1 MPIFAPSSKIYT
13 PVRDI
18 VLQTPKDFE
27 KTINGFREVAPFPKY
42 SIQEAVAST
51 EPKYTK
57 NANTCAILGMSNGKT
72 TYLGHFAPELHSAKF
87 KEQLER
93 DVKRMQDET
102 GELSAVITGGYDYNA
117 GKNINQAKT
126 SFDQLAE
133 IGEVLDKAD
142 AKLTMIAGKKNPVF
156 VDDMAVTSDKFIL
169 SQHDGKLVTDVMP
182 ELRKY
187 NNKIGIEQALEN
199 RYGIV
204 EIEPSH
210 NIFIG

>member
-1 MPIFAPSSKIYT
+1 MITPATRIFIPSK
-13 PVRDI
+13 DI
-18 VLQTPKDFE
+18 IFQTPKVFE
-27 KTINGFREVAPFPKY
+27 RTIKDFREVSPFPKY
-42 SIQEAVAST
+42 SIQEAVTST

-87 KEQLER
+87 KEQLEH

-102 GELSAVITGGYDYNA
+102 GELSAVITGGYDYGA
-117 GKNINQAKT
+117 GKNTNQSIS
-126 SFDQLAE
+126 SFNQLAE

-142 AKLTMIAGKKNPVF
+142 AKLTMIAAKKNPVF
-156 VDDMAVTSDKFIL
+156 VDDMAVTGDKFIL
-169 SQHDGKLVTDVMP
+169 SQHDGKQVTDVMP

-187 NNKIGIEQALEN
+187 NDKISIEQALN
-199 RYGIV
+199 NHYGIV